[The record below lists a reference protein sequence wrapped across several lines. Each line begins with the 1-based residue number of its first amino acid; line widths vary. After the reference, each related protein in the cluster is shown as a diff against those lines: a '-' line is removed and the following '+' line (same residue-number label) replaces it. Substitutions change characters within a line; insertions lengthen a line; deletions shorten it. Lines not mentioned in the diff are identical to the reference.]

1 MRPGKKAAL
10 FQVTL
15 TASALTQI
23 LAALSCFLGAF
34 VLPWTFPVF
43 QGLSTVVL
51 VLLGCL
57 MLAMGLANL
66 LLGRH
71 VTRLMARVGKRSGVV
86 IPREG
91 VGYLAIMLALAVGAM
106 LGQKNTPLLVFGM
119 MAGPFILNGWVVY
132 SMLKKVSVSRTIPSR
147 AAAGQAVNVQVSV
160 RNDKLLLASHLLE
173 VKDQINSSD
182 ADEAE
187 ARVTFVRVPPRAERV
202 SRYQIRF
209 SRRGRYTFGPARVS
223 SRFPMGIGERGQL
236 LSETNELI
244 VHPSTGRLLPAWKQQ
259 QRELAEASR
268 TSRTQAGVFDDEFHR
283 IREYRDDDNP
293 RSIHWRSTARR
304 GILMTREYHQ
314 NRRSDSF
321 VLLHLPDDSGW
332 LEEDSEAAIS
342 VAATMCVDQT
352 RAAGGNMFLLGI
364 AGRETELI
372 SSRIPG
378 AFREAA
384 LDGLAT
390 CQRSSNADLGTF
402 LERVLSEL
410 DLSDDRIILI
420 TPEPESARRVLHD
433 LAGAH
438 PRDYADLQSKFDILE
453 AHRSALSRVCT
464 LPDDQRLPELQE
476 VVA

>member
-1 MRPGKKAAL
+1 MPSGKKTPL
-10 FQVTL
+10 IQITL

-23 LAALSCFLGAF
+23 LAALACFLGAF

-51 VLLGCL
+51 IVLGSL
-57 MLAMGLANL
+57 MLTIGVANL

-71 VTRLMARVGKRSGVV
+71 VSRLMLRVGKRSRVV
-86 IPREG
+86 IPKEG
-91 VGYLAIMLALAVGAM
+91 VGYLAIMLALAIGAL

-119 MAGPFILNGWVVY
+119 MAGPFILNGWIVY
-132 SMLKKVSVSRTIPSR
+132 SMLKKVNVSRSIPQR
-147 AAAGQAVNVQVSV
+147 AAAGHAANVQVAV
-160 RNDKLLLASHLLE
+160 RNDKLFMASHLLE

-182 ADEAE
+182 GSEAE
-187 ARVTFVRVPPRAERV
+187 ARVTFVRVPPRSVRE
-202 SRYQIRF
+202 SRYQIKF

-244 VHPSTGRLLPAWKQQ
+244 VHPSIGSLVPAWKRQ

-268 TSRTQAGVFDDEFHR
+268 SARTQSGIFDDEFHR

-314 NRRSDSF
+314 NRRADAF
-321 VLLHLPDDSGW
+321 VLLHLPDHQDW
-332 LEEDSEAAIS
+332 ADEDSEAAIS

-352 RAAGGNMFLLGI
+352 RSAGGSIFLLGI
-364 AGRETELI
+364 AGQKNEII

-390 CQRSSNADLGTF
+390 CQRSRAADLGSF
-402 LERVLSEL
+402 LEQVIGEL
-410 DLSDDRIILI
+410 DLTDDRVILI
-420 TPEPESARRVLHD
+420 TPTPDEAYRILGELSDTRANDHIDLTARFDVLEARRSVLS
-433 LAGAH
+433 G
-438 PRDYADLQSKFDILE
+438 
-453 AHRSALSRVCT
+453 VCT
-464 LPDDQRLPELQE
+464 LPDEGLVEHPEE
-476 VVA
+476 VGV